1 MTPSNEQIGAPPLA
15 GLQLMRLDQGAA
27 AASAP
32 ARQPGER
39 TFGVVDGN
47 LAAAELG
54 DDRAPRYGE
63 MAAAKAVDLG
73 LRQVGQARRFARLA
87 AACKASS
94 GTSKTVVG
102 DFQAR
107 SAGLPTA
114 GCGRRQGWSKPSSSV
129 MGRYS
134 L

>member
-1 MTPSNEQIGAPPLA
+1 MMTPSNEQIGLREIEE
-15 GLQLMRLDQGAA
+15 LMRLDQGAA
-27 AASAP
+27 AAFAP

-63 MAAAKAVDLG
+63 M
-73 LRQVGQARRFARLA
+73 
-87 AACKASS
+87 
-94 GTSKTVVG
+94 
-102 DFQAR
+102 
-107 SAGLPTA
+107 
-114 GCGRRQGWSKPSSSV
+114 SKPSSSV
-129 MGRYS
+129 VGRYF